1 MPRLCALSSQSFIAQ
16 GTPFDSGFVTNGDF
30 NDPIGTFGNPWT
42 TSNFVG
48 GAARPTRNANNQVEF
63 VNNCILT
70 QTVSGLPTNTTFTL
84 SFVVNERT
92 AASTSH
98 IYVNWV
104 TAGIPGSEIR
114 TFIQSTG
121 LITATVNNLFS
132 SSATIEFRVVNDAG
146 NTMTLD
152 KVKLVVQ

>member
-30 NDPIGTFGNPWT
+30 NDPIGTFSNPWT

-48 GAARPTRNANNQVEF
+48 GADRPTRNANNQVEF
-63 VNNCILT
+63 TNNCILT
-70 QTVSGLPTNTTFTL
+70 QTVGGLPTNTTFTL

-92 AASTSH
+92 AASTSD
-98 IYVNWV
+98 IYVNWNASGV
-104 TAGIPGSEIR
+104 SQIR

-121 LITATVNNLFS
+121 LITATVNNLSS